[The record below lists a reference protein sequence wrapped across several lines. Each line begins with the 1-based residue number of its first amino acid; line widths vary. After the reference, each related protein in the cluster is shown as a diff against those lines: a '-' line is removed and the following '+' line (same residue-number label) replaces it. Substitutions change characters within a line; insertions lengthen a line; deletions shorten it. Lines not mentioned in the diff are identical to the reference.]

1 MPRDSYVPRLDGADG
16 SLSPVLLIEVSLSV
30 YLSVYVSV
38 YVRVH
43 VAATCGVEQITEDT
57 PGQGGLSAMQPPTC
71 RVA

>member
-1 MPRDSYVPRLDGADG
+1 MPRDSYVPRLDGADS

-43 VAATCGVEQITEDT
+43 VAATMWSGANHRGHTRDKVDCLQCSLL
-57 PGQGGLSAMQPPTC
+57 PA
-71 RVA
+71 R